1 MKKKTFDIQFTETY
15 SKLYEGIEAE
25 SFEEA
30 TEKLREDIMNGR
42 EEGPDECVNSDFED
56 ATEEEQKLVSLTETE
71 LELVSDC
78 ILSMLD
84 RTDEAIK
91 LLYDHAA
98 VKALEESRLK
108 YQNLLTA
115 FTSVMD
121 EYR

>member
-1 MKKKTFDIQFTETY
+1 MERTFDIEYTETY
-15 SKLYEGIEAE
+15 TNTYTIESE
-25 SFEEA
+25 TFEEA

-42 EEGPDECVNSDFED
+42 ERGPEDCINSDFED
-56 ATEEEQKLVSLTETE
+56 VTEEEQKLVSLTETE

-78 ILSMLD
+78 IFSMLD

-98 VKALEESRLK
+98 VKALKESRLK
-108 YQNLLTA
+108 YQNLLTV
-115 FTSVMD
+115 FTSAMD

>member
-1 MKKKTFDIQFTETY
+1 MERTFEIEYTETY
-15 SKLYEGIEAE
+15 ANTYTVEAE

-30 TEKLREDIMNGR
+30 TEKLWYDIAEGR
-42 EEGPDECVNSDFED
+42 KRGPVDCVNSDFED
-56 ATEEEQKLVSLTETE
+56 VTEEEQKLVSLTETE

-78 ILSMLD
+78 ILSMLE
-84 RTDEAIK
+84 RTNEAIK

-98 VKALEESRLK
+98 VKALEESSVK

>member
-1 MKKKTFDIQFTETY
+1 MEKKTFDIEYTETY
-15 SKLYEGIEAE
+15 ANTYTVEAE

-30 TEKLREDIMNGR
+30 TEKLLEDIMNGR
-42 EEGPDECVNSDFED
+42 ERGPEDCVNSDFKD
-56 ATEEEQKLVSLTETE
+56 VTEEEIKLVSLTDEE
-71 LELVSDC
+71 LDLVSDC
-78 ILSMLD
+78 ILSMLN

-98 VKALEESRLK
+98 VKALEDSRLK
-108 YQNLLTA
+108 YRNLLTV

>member
-25 SFEEA
+25 SFEKA
-30 TEKLREDIMNGR
+30 TEKLWEDIAEGR

-56 ATEEEQKLVSLTETE
+56 VTEEKQKLVSLTETE
-71 LELVSDC
+71 LNLVTDC

-84 RTDEAIK
+84 RTNDAIG
-91 LLYDHAA
+91 LLYDSA
-98 VKALEESRLK
+98 VIKALEESRLN
-108 YQNLLTA
+108 YRNLLTA

-121 EYR
+121 EYK

>member
-1 MKKKTFDIQFTETY
+1 MEKKTFDIQFTETY

-25 SFEEA
+25 SFVEA
-30 TEKLREDIMNGR
+30 TEKLWEDIAEGR
-42 EEGPDECVNSDFED
+42 KEGPDECVNSDFED
-56 ATEEEQKLVSLTETE
+56 VTEEEQNLVSLTKTE

-78 ILSMLD
+78 ILSMLN

-98 VKALEESRLK
+98 IKALEESRLK
-108 YQNLLTA
+108 YRNLLTA
-115 FTSVMD
+115 FTSAMV